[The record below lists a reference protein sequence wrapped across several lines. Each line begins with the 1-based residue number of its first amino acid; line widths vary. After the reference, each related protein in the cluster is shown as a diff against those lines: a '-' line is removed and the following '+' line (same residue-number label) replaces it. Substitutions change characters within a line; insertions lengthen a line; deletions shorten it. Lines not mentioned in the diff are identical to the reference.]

1 MYVIPELLRVVKAGR
16 AYLGVGPEQNFTYIA
31 ALKPTIAFIVDIRR
45 GNLNLHLLYKALF
58 EVSADR
64 ADFVSRLFAKPRP
77 AGLDAK
83 STAADIF
90 DAYAG
95 VAASER
101 LYVETLATVRHQL
114 VTKHGF
120 ALADEDLRAIEFV
133 YRAFFMFG
141 PDVRYS
147 PVGVAGGTVQ
157 PTYAQLM
164 IATDE
169 RGQARGFLSSEE
181 AFTFVKALETRN
193 LIVPVVGDFAGPKAV
208 RSVGVYLKQKRAMVS
223 VFYVSNVEEHLQRD
237 GMWQDFCDNV
247 SALPI
252 DDSSSFVRSTRPP
265 PASPLRRHDVGMGTD
280 GPNQQLPVASTADCH
295 HTNSPRRVKV
305 GSKSSTALLAS
316 VRAYSATVFAGPVSV
331 PSLGIFRRIRLIPAS
346 SRLAKSSTPS
356 APPTHSETA
365 RASTG

>member
-1 MYVIPELLRVVKAGR
+1 MIRRRRLIVAVALAALTCGLLSGLSRDVAAQAPSQLSDQEFWTLSAALSEPSGIFRSDNLLSNEQRYQYVIPELLRVVKAGR

-133 YRAFFMFG
+133 YHAFFMFG

-208 RSVGVYLKQKRAMVS
+208 RSVGAYLKQKRAMVS
-223 VFYVSNVEEHLQRD
+223 VFYVSNVEEYLQRD

-252 DDSSSFVRSTRPP
+252 DDSSSFVRSTRPL
-265 PASPLRRHDVGMGTD
+265 PASPSDGMMSEW
-280 GPNQQLPVASTADCH
+280 GPMA
-295 HTNSPRRVKV
+295 
-305 GSKSSTALLAS
+305 
-316 VRAYSATVFAGPVSV
+316 
-331 PSLGIFRRIRLIPAS
+331 RISNCR
-346 SRLAKSSTPS
+346 
-356 APPTHSETA
+356 
-365 RASTG
+365 

>member
-1 MYVIPELLRVVKAGR
+1 MIRHRRLFVAAALAALTCGVLSGLSRDVTAQAPAQLSDQEFWTLSAALSEPSGSFRSDNLLSNEQRYQYVIPELLRVVKAGR

-83 STAADIF
+83 SAAADIF
-90 DAYAG
+90 DAYAS

-120 ALADEDLRAIEFV
+120 ALADEDLRGIEFV
-133 YRAFFMFG
+133 YHAFFMFG

-147 PVGVAGGTVQ
+147 PIGVAGGTVQ

-164 IATDE
+164 VATDE
-169 RGQARGFLSSEE
+169 RGQGRGFLSSEE

-208 RSVGVYLKQKRAMVS
+208 RSVGAYLKQKRAMVS
-223 VFYVSNVEEHLQRD
+223 VFYVSNVEEYLQRD

-265 PASPLRRHDVGMGTD
+265 PTSPSEGMMSEW
-280 GPNQQLPVASTADCH
+280 GPM
-295 HTNSPRRVKV
+295 
-305 GSKSSTALLAS
+305 
-316 VRAYSATVFAGPVSV
+316 VRISNC
-331 PSLGIFRRIRLIPAS
+331 R
-346 SRLAKSSTPS
+346 
-356 APPTHSETA
+356 
-365 RASTG
+365 

>member
-1 MYVIPELLRVVKAGR
+1 MICHRRLFVAIALSALTCGVVSGLSRDVAAQAPAQLSDQEFWTLSAALSEPSGIFRSDNLLSNEQRYQYVIPELLRVVKAGR

-77 AGLDAK
+77 AGLGAK

-90 DAYAG
+90 DAYATA
-95 VAASER
+95 AASER
-101 LYVETLATVRHQL
+101 LYVETLAMVRHQL

-120 ALADEDLRAIEFV
+120 ALADEDLRGIEYV

-141 PDVRYS
+141 PNVRYS

-164 IATDE
+164 VATDE

-181 AFTFVKALETRN
+181 AFAFVKALETRN
-193 LIVPVVGDFAGPKAV
+193 LVVPVVGDFAGPKAV
-208 RSVGVYLKQKRAMVS
+208 RSVGAYLKQKRAMVS
-223 VFYVSNVEEHLQRD
+223 VFYVSNVEEYLQRD

-265 PASPLRRHDVGMGTD
+265 PASPSEGMMSEW
-280 GPNQQLPVASTADCH
+280 GPMA
-295 HTNSPRRVKV
+295 
-305 GSKSSTALLAS
+305 
-316 VRAYSATVFAGPVSV
+316 
-331 PSLGIFRRIRLIPAS
+331 RISNCR
-346 SRLAKSSTPS
+346 
-356 APPTHSETA
+356 
-365 RASTG
+365 